1 MTKRILLL
9 AAVVGLGAI
18 AQSSVYA
25 QAAATPAPTPAAG
38 EAASPAASPAEGA
51 AKKGTSG
58 KKHRSHKVSSRH
70 HHRAAKKEGPMA
82 SPAASPSPAAQ

>member
-9 AAVVGLGAI
+9 AAVFGLGAI
-18 AQSSVYA
+18 AEPNVYA
-25 QAAATPAPTPAAG
+25 QAAATPSPAAG

-51 AKKGTSG
+51 KKGTTG
-58 KKHRSHKVSSRH
+58 KHRRHKAATH
-70 HHRAAKKEGPMA
+70 HKASKKGSPAA